1 MAILPSLDPS
11 TYGKLDA
18 YIKEQKGFSETEKR
32 SPFFKNLEDIVI
44 KIPKKKQTSPVQEP
58 PKPRNVLG
66 IPESLFF
73 GILGVVALG
82 GVIYLSM
89 RKKIK

>member
-18 YIKEQKGFSETEKR
+18 YLKERKGLSETEKR
-32 SPFFKNLEDIVI
+32 SPFFKNLEDVVI
-44 KIPKKKQTSPVQEP
+44 KIPKNKQTSPVQEP
-58 PKPRNVLG
+58 PKPRRVLG
-66 IPESLFF
+66 IPEPLLF
-73 GILGVVALG
+73 GLLGVVALG

-89 RKKIK
+89 RKKLK